1 MTKAEGIAVVLKTG
15 LTRGRT
21 KHVAGETVE
30 VSKELAANLVSNEQA
45 IYAKDEAKRKAA
57 KDEAK
62 RKAAKVKRQAAPS
75 PSAPSPSAPS
85 PSAPV
90 APADPGGTE

>member
-1 MTKAEGIAVVLKTG
+1 MTKSEGIAVVLKTG

-45 IYAKDEAKRKAA
+45 LYAKDDAKRKAA
-57 KDEAK
+57 KA
-62 RKAAKVKRQAAPS
+62 KRQADPAPS
-75 PSAPSPSAPS
+75 SP
-85 PSAPV
+85 
-90 APADPGGTE
+90 PAGNDTGDTE